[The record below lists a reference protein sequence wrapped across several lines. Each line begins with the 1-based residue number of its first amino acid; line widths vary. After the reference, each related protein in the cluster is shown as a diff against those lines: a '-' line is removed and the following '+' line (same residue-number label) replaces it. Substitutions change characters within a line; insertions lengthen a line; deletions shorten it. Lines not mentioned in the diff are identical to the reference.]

1 MQNSTFLDRIF
12 RDDRGEIVI
21 GQAPNLPLII
31 WFAASVLK
39 FAFPKGDIYAG
50 LDFVAVG
57 SLTIW
62 SVLEIFQGVNYFR
75 KGLGLVV
82 LIGLIASKI

>member
-1 MQNSTFLDRIF
+1 MNNTFLDTIF
-12 RDDRGEIVI
+12 RDDKGEFVI
-21 GQAPNLPLII
+21 IQPPNLLIII
-31 WFAASVLK
+31 WFTASILK
-39 FAFPKGDIYAG
+39 LVFPKGDLYTG

-62 SVLEIFQGVNYFR
+62 SFLEIFQGVNYFR
-75 KGLGLVV
+75 KGLGVVV